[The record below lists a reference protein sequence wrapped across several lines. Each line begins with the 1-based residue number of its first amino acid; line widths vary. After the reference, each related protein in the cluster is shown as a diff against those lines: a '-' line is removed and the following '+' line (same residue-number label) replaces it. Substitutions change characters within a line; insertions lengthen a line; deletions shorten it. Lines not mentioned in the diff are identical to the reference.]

1 MRKHGRIVTRV
12 FGSMTVGGGIVVAV
26 LFAHAPVVLP
36 TAIAV
41 IGLGMLAL
49 GWSAVTKTTTAPN
62 TLSEIPHPYNLAH
75 PPPLQSTPPPPP
87 PSSILL
93 VTSDTGVAHALL
105 TESDACAIP
114 CRWVRGASEALAWCQ
129 TNTMA
134 ATQVIILDVYLED
147 GDGRD
152 LCLALQ
158 TDVRHSSCVM
168 LAMPSTA
175 ASDLLQ
181 SRSHLLSIGFRGVVD
196 RRAPILP
203 QVLRA
208 YV

>member
-1 MRKHGRIVTRV
+1 MTRV

-41 IGLGMLAL
+41 IGLGMIAL
-49 GWSAVTKTTTAPN
+49 GWSVTKTTTVPT
-62 TLSEIPHPYNLAH
+62 TLAGIPHPYNLA
-75 PPPLQSTPPPPP
+75 PPPPQSTPPPPP
-87 PSSILL
+87 SGILL

-105 TESDACAIP
+105 TESDAYAIP
-114 CRWVRGASEALAWCQ
+114 CRWVRGASEALAWCRA
-129 TNTMA
+129 NTMGA
-134 ATQVIILDVYLED
+134 RQVIILDVYLED

-158 TDVRHSSCVM
+158 TDVVRQSSCVM
-168 LAMPSTA
+168 LAMPSVA

-208 YV
+208 HV